1 MDAGISTI
9 FRLSGPYTMY
19 KLADDDGESEAKH
32 HAEVDS
38 QILARVSVEKLEEHA
53 IAYYTKHMTWRSTRS
68 TSFYDG
74 STW

>member
-38 QILARVSVEKLEEHA
+38 QILACFSGKTRRACISVLHEAHDVEEHQEY
-53 IAYYTKHMTWRSTRS
+53 ILL
-68 TSFYDG
+68 
-74 STW
+74 